1 MKTLQDLQNAKNKK
15 GLTKTVSI
23 NSDLKKLVDSLE
35 LTQENNQYATPVFNN
50 ETLIKYEPATTEKL
64 EGVRVINYSTT
75 WNKNIHRIYRKPI
88 NINFVKKEL
97 GLSQNDIAKF
107 FGYKDGGSYARSTRK
122 HHIDNGIC
130 ELYNLIKGVSKP

>member
-35 LTQENNQYATPVFNN
+35 LTQENNQYATPIFNDD
-50 ETLIKYEPATTEKL
+50 TLIKYEPATTEKP
-64 EGVRVINYSTT
+64 EGVRVINYSAT
-75 WNKNIHRIYRKPI
+75 WNKNTHRIYRKPI

-97 GLSQNDIAKF
+97 SLTQNKIAEM

-122 HHIDNGIC
+122 KHIDNGIC
-130 ELYNLIKGVSKP
+130 EIYNLMKNKDL